1 MSDTFGAEIRL
12 GGGQLARMHEGTVQI
27 VASSQPSE
35 TKPFYFRMTVTHKND
50 LGKTRPLYD
59 TNGNVRRPTQV
70 SCADYDSLI
79 GFLKQLESLDYMLTN
94 IERITGEI
102 TRP

>member
-1 MSDTFGAEIRL
+1 MSNTVGLEFRL
-12 GGGQLARMHEGTVQI
+12 SGGQLARMNEGTI
-27 VASSQPSE
+27 ETITSSQPSE
-35 TKPFYFRMTVTHKND
+35 NKPFYFRMTVTHKND

-59 TNGNVRRPTQV
+59 ANGNLRRPTQV